1 MPRYIDAEP
10 IEQFIA
16 NGLNRTPKEEAI
28 GFDAIE
34 ILSEIH
40 FAPTA
45 DVAPVIHAHWI
56 LKDTGLPECSHCGG
70 NCVYMADYCPCC
82 GAKMDE
88 EIDKND

>member
-16 NGLNRTPKEEAI
+16 DGLNRTPKEEAM

-40 FAPTA
+40 FAPTT
-45 DVAPVIHAHWI
+45 DVAPVIHAHWYTYPDD
-56 LKDTGLPECSHCGG
+56 KQFHCSNCKTGADLPTL
-70 NCVYMADYCPCC
+70 YCPNC

-88 EIDKND
+88 EDN